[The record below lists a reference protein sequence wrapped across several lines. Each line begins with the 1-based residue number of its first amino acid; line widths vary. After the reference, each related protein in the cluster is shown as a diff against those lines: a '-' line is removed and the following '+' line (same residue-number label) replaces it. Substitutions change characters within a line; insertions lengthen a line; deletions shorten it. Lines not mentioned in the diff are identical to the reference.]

1 MVSLNEENPM
11 NTLEKSVSQI
21 FQKYMDKD
29 YMAGGVCLVKQNDKE
44 VLFKAYGKRNS
55 MTGDEVT
62 IDTVFDLA
70 SVTKIITSTLILK
83 LAGQG
88 RLSLDTTLEH
98 CLPAAAGNKILAP
111 LTIRQLLTHSSGL
124 TAWYPFYT
132 ELPNNSLY
140 EILNSIELKHQEES
154 KVVYSDMNYIL
165 LGEVLKEMHDSS
177 LQKIVAKELASPLKL
192 SHLKYGPIQSDN
204 VAATEFGNRIEMDM
218 CRSRHREFA
227 DWRET
232 GKPIIGEVNDGNAYY
247 FLNGESG
254 HAGLFGTAADLS
266 GIADL
271 YLKRGYA
278 ADTEFI
284 QSDLI
289 KKSMENIVEDRGL
302 GWHSSDPFPEG
313 VGHTG
318 FTGTALWI
326 VPEKNLQAVL
336 LTNRL
341 HVDEPKN
348 INPFRRE
355 IFAEIQQYFL

>member
-1 MVSLNEENPM
+1 MVSLKEENSM
-11 NTLEKSVSQI
+11 NSLEKSISQI
-21 FQKYMDKD
+21 FQRYMDKD

-44 VLFKAYGKRNS
+44 ILFKAYGKRNS
-55 MTGDEVT
+55 LTGDEVT

-88 RLSLDTTLEH
+88 RLSLDTTLGH
-98 CLPAAAGNKILAP
+98 CLPAAASNNILAS
-111 LTIRQLLTHSSGL
+111 LTIKQLLTHSSGL
-124 TAWYPFYT
+124 TAWHPFYT
-132 ELPNNSLY
+132 ELPNHNLY

-154 KVVYSDMNYIL
+154 QVVYSDLNYIL
-165 LGEVLKEMHDSS
+165 LGEVLKEIHDNS
-177 LQKIVAKELASPLKL
+177 LQKIVEKELASPLKL
-192 SHLKYGPIQSDN
+192 SRLTYGPVQTDD

-218 CRSRHREFA
+218 CRSRKREFA
-227 DWRET
+227 GWRDT
-232 GKPIIGEVNDGNAYY
+232 GKPIIGKVNDGNTYY

-266 GIADL
+266 GIADV
-271 YLKRGYA
+271 YLNRGFA
-278 ADTEFI
+278 ADTKFI

-289 KKSMENIVEDRGL
+289 KKSMENIIENRGL

-341 HVDEPKN
+341 QVDEPKN

-355 IFAEIQQYFL
+355 IFEEIRQYFL